1 MDENNNLNYAILFG
15 GGAIRGT
22 AYCGAVKALE
32 ELHVHADILAGSSVG
47 SILAALLAVG
57 YSADE
62 ISEVLLKVNFEL
74 FRDLQFALGPQFALS
89 KGEVFLEW
97 IRDLIEQ
104 KFYADNYKKGTHKA
118 VTFSD
123 IRKDLVVITTDLS
136 SFECKEFSKFE
147 TPDFEIATAVRISCS
162 MPGLMRPI
170 EYNNRVLVDGDLQ
183 KSVPM
188 WKLSKNLQPN
198 HERILEFRLEGD
210 FEGKDKN
217 TIEYLN
223 SIYSYATCTGTQFLV
238 DLYGAR
244 DKYDYVVINT
254 GNVNIVDFNISDE
267 KREQLIKAGY
277 DQTMCYF
284 SRTLVDKKKNL
295 MGIYSGI
302 NDYLDK
308 IYKSI
313 KSQKISRAKQDLG
326 DLFMYLCDY
335 MDVIN
340 EEDYNAIKQFKNI
353 LLDNIKYPPLF
364 GKTVLNN
371 DKLVLAS
378 YKQCHNII
386 QSKVDEFNG
395 YLESF
400 IVSTAC

>member
-1 MDENNNLNYAILFG
+1 
-15 GGAIRGT
+15 
-22 AYCGAVKALE
+22 
-32 ELHVHADILAGSSVG
+32 
-47 SILAALLAVG
+47 
-57 YSADE
+57 
-62 ISEVLLKVNFEL
+62 
-74 FRDLQFALGPQFALS
+74 
-89 KGEVFLEW
+89 
-97 IRDLIEQ
+97 
-104 KFYADNYKKGTHKA
+104 
-118 VTFSD
+118 
-123 IRKDLVVITTDLS
+123 
-136 SFECKEFSKFE
+136 
-147 TPDFEIATAVRISCS
+147 
-162 MPGLMRPI
+162 
-170 EYNNRVLVDGDLQ
+170 
-183 KSVPM
+183 
-188 WKLSKNLQPN
+188 
-198 HERILEFRLEGD
+198 
-210 FEGKDKN
+210 
-217 TIEYLN
+217 
-223 SIYSYATCTGTQFLV
+223 
-238 DLYGAR
+238 
-244 DKYDYVVINT
+244 
-254 GNVNIVDFNISDE
+254 
-267 KREQLIKAGY
+267 
-277 DQTMCYF
+277 
-284 SRTLVDKKKNL
+284 